1 MAQITCTDVVLGYE
15 GRTVTKNIN
24 FSVNKGDYLC
34 IVGEN
39 GSGKSTLIKALLR
52 LIKPVSGKIKI
63 DEELAASGMGY
74 LPQQTDIQKDFPATV
89 REVVMSGC
97 CAKLCKAFFGRKDK
111 EAALS
116 VMKRLGIDGLSKR
129 SFRDLSGGQQQRVFL
144 ARALCAASDILLLD
158 EPVTGLDPAVTEE
171 LYSILKRLN
180 REDNMTIVMVSHDIK
195 AALRFAT
202 HILHIGDTQL
212 FFGTAAEYEV
222 SEVGQ
227 RFINPGGDGCA

>member
-97 CAKLCKAFFGRKDK
+97 CAKLRKPFFGRKDK